1 MSKLRQGAP
10 GNGRRD
16 GKIRIGQRVLGP
28 LKCDVNPLKSN
39 FSFKQPLKLKI
50 QDQLPS
56 GPKIPV
62 SSFVR
67 TQDAGCPALP
77 VCARWYST

>member
-1 MSKLRQGAP
+1 MEGGMGKLGLDSGFSALLSVMSIL
-10 GNGRRD
+10 
-16 GKIRIGQRVLGP
+16 L
-28 LKCDVNPLKSN
+28 NPN

-62 SSFVR
+62 SSFER
-67 TQDAGCPALP
+67 TQDAGCPDLP